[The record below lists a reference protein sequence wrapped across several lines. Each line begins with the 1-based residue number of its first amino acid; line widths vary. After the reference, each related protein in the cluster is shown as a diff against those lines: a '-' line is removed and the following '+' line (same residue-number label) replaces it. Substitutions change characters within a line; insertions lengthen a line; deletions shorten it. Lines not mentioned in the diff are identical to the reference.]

1 MKKYLTILFLV
12 ITAISFGQVERIEP
26 PNWWAGMQNTELE
39 LLVYGNNIN
48 QLHPEFSD
56 DITIKK
62 VVKVENPNYL
72 FITVDTKDITPG
84 TKKLSFKK
92 GRRTVDSFDYEFKTR
107 RENSTQR
114 EGFNSSDVIYLLMPD
129 RFANGD
135 PSNDSTPETIEK
147 ANRDHQGGRHGGDIQ
162 GVIDHLDY
170 IHELGATTLWS
181 TPLTLDNEKVY
192 SYHGYASSDLYQIDP
207 RYGSNEDFSRLSAE
221 LHKRNMKHIMD
232 FVPNHWGLSHWLI
245 QDPPN
250 QNWVHYWEGGENGFK
265 RSNYIQ
271 TSQFDPYASEID
283 TKGCMD
289 GWFDYTM
296 PDMNENNP
304 MVIDYLVQNAIW
316 WIESGDLDGMRV
328 DTYPYNDKM
337 GITEWVTR
345 VMKEY
350 PDFNVVGE
358 VFMHDT
364 AHIAYWQKDSKI
376 GAIQGFNSNL
386 PTVMD
391 FPLHDILPQVFKE
404 DEQNWGDGVYRVYD
418 HLTKDFLYPNINNL
432 LIKMGNHDVN
442 RINEEFDGDLEKYK
456 LALTLIMTL
465 RGIPQ
470 IYYGDEI
477 GMLGDKGKGDG
488 DIRRD
493 FPGGWQGDA
502 QNAFVSSGRT
512 DTQNDYFD
520 FTKKLLNWRKG
531 KKTVHIGKTLH
542 FSPIDNVYV
551 YFRYLPKSPD
561 ETVMV
566 VLNNSTKNQTVDL
579 GRFAEGINGHE
590 KGLEIISGKEYSLNQ
605 TLDIGPKTGLVFE
618 LK

>member
-1 MKKYLTILFLV
+1 MKKLIILVFL
-12 ITAISFGQVERIEP
+12 AICANAFGQVERVEP
-26 PNWWAGMQNTELE
+26 PYWWAGMKQTELE
-39 LLVYGNNIN
+39 LLVHGNNISDL
-48 QLHPEFSD
+48 QPEFSGNV
-56 DITIKK
+56 TIKK

-72 FITVDTKDITPG
+72 FITIDTDGITAE
-84 TKKLSFKK
+84 TQTLSFKK
-92 GRRTVDSFDYEFKTR
+92 GRKTVDTYAYEFKSR
-107 RENSTQR
+107 RENSAHR
-114 EGFNSSDVIYLLMPD
+114 KGFDSSDVIYLLMPD
-129 RFANGD
+129 RFANGN
-135 PSNDSTPETIEK
+135 PSNDSTAETIEK
-147 ANRDHQGGRHGGDIQ
+147 ANREHQGGRHGGDIQ
-162 GVIDHLDY
+162 GIIDHLDY

-192 SYHGYASSDLYQIDP
+192 SYHGYASSDLYKIDP
-207 RYGSNEDFSRLSAE
+207 RYGSNEDFTKLSAE
-221 LHKRNMKHIMD
+221 LHQRDMKHIMD

-245 QDPPN
+245 QDLPSSD
-250 QNWVHYWEGGENGFK
+250 WIHYWEGGENGFK

-271 TSQFDPYASEID
+271 TTQFDPYASEID
-283 TKGCMD
+283 AKGCMD

-304 MVIDYLVQNAIW
+304 MLINYLVQNAIW
-316 WIESGDLDGMRV
+316 WIESGDLDGIRV
-328 DTYPYNDKM
+328 DTYPYNDKQ

-345 VMKEY
+345 VMEEY
-350 PDFNVVGE
+350 PNFNIMGE
-358 VFMHDT
+358 IFMHET

-391 FPLHDILPQVFKE
+391 FPLHDILPKVFKE

-442 RINEEFDGDLEKYK
+442 RINQEFDGDVDKYK
-456 LALTLIMTL
+456 MALTLIMTL

-493 FPGGWQGDA
+493 FPGGWAADE
-502 QNAFVSSGRT
+502 QNAFTSEGRT
-512 DTQNDYFD
+512 DVQNEYFD
-520 FTKKLLNWRKG
+520 FSQKLLNWRKE
-531 KKTVHIGKTLH
+531 KKAIHFGKTLH
-542 FSPIDNVYV
+542 FSPINNVYV
-551 YFRYLPKSPD
+551 YFRYLPEHPD

-566 VLNNSTKNQTVDL
+566 VLNNSDKDQTIDL
-579 GRFAEGINGHE
+579 ERFSEGIQGHQ
-590 KGLEIISGKEYSLNQ
+590 KGMEIISGQEYEMNQ
-605 TLDIGPKTGLVFE
+605 AMEIGAKTGLVFE
-618 LK
+618 LR

>member
-1 MKKYLTILFLV
+1 MKSILTLLCLAIV
-12 ITAISFGQVERIEP
+12 NISFAQVERVEP
-26 PNWWAGMQNTELE
+26 PYWWTGMKNTDLE
-39 LLVYGNNIN
+39 LLVYGDNIN
-48 QLHPEFSD
+48 QLEPEFSNG
-56 DITIKK
+56 ITIKK
-62 VVKVENPNYL
+62 VVKVANPNYL
-72 FITVDTKDITPG
+72 FITVDTKGISSDIAELT
-84 TKKLSFKK
+84 FKK
-92 GRRTVDSFDYEFKTR
+92 GRKTVSKLDYEFKKRKTGSAER
-107 RENSTQR
+107 K
-114 EGFNSSDVIYLLMPD
+114 GFDSSDVIYLIMPD
-129 RFANGD
+129 RFANGN
-135 PSNDSTPETIEK
+135 PSNDSTSNTIEK

-207 RYGSNEDFSRLSAE
+207 RYGSNDDFSKLSAE
-221 LHKRNMKHIMD
+221 LHQRDMKHIMD

-245 QDPPN
+245 QDPPD
-250 QNWVHYWEGGENGFK
+250 QNWVHYWEGGENGFQ

-271 TSQFDPYASEID
+271 TSQLDPYASEVD
-283 TKGCMD
+283 AKGNMD

-296 PDMNENNP
+296 PDMNESNP

-316 WIESGDLDGMRV
+316 WIESGDLDGVRV

-345 VMKEY
+345 VMTEY
-350 PDFNVVGE
+350 PNLNIVGE
-358 VFMHDT
+358 IFMHET

-376 GAIQGFNSNL
+376 GGIQGFNSNL
-386 PTVMD
+386 PSVMD
-391 FPLHDILPQVFKE
+391 FPLHDILPQVFHQ
-404 DEQNWGDGVYRVYD
+404 DEQNWGDGVFKVYD
-418 HLTKDFLYPNINNL
+418 HLTKDFLYPNINNV

-442 RINEEFDGDLEKYK
+442 RINQEFDGDIEKYK

-493 FPGGWQGDA
+493 FPGGWEGDA
-502 QNAFVSSGRT
+502 QNAFIASGRT
-512 DTQNDYFD
+512 DLQNEYFD
-520 FTKKLLNWRKG
+520 YSKKLINWRKG
-531 KKTVHIGKTLH
+531 NKAIHQGKTLH
-542 FSPIDNVYV
+542 FAPHNNIYV
-551 YFRYLPKSPD
+551 YFRYLPE

-566 VLNNSTKNQTVDL
+566 VLNNFAKTQTIDL
-579 GRFAEGINGHE
+579 GRFSEGIKNHS
-590 KGLEIISGKEYSLNQ
+590 KGLNIINGKEYR
-605 TLDIGPKTGLVFE
+605 LDQPLEIDAKTGWVFE

>member
-1 MKKYLTILFLV
+1 MKKYLTLLFLV

-48 QLHPEFSD
+48 QLQPEFSD

-271 TSQFDPYASEID
+271 TSQFDPYASERD
-283 TKGCMD
+283 AKGCMD

>member
-1 MKKYLTILFLV
+1 MKNIVTFLFTV
-12 ITAISFGQVERIEP
+12 ICSISFAQVERVEP
-26 PNWWAGMQNTELE
+26 PYWWTEMNNTDLE
-39 LLVYGNNIN
+39 LLVYGDKIN
-48 QLHPEFSD
+48 QLEPEFSN

-62 VVKVENPNYL
+62 VVKVANPNYL
-72 FITVDTKDITPG
+72 FITVDTKDILPG
-84 TKKLSFKK
+84 VAQLSFKK
-92 GRRTVDSFDYEFKTR
+92 GNKTVSKLDYEFKKR
-107 RENSTQR
+107 KEGSAQR
-114 EGFNSSDVIYLLMPD
+114 KGFDSSDVIYLIMPD

-135 PSNDSTPETIEK
+135 PSNDSTSNTIEK
-147 ANRDHQGGRHGGDIQ
+147 ANREHQGGRHGGDIQ

-207 RYGSNEDFSRLSAE
+207 RYGSNEDFSKLSAE
-221 LHKRNMKHIMD
+221 LHQRDMKHIMD

-245 QDPPN
+245 QDPPD
-250 QNWVHYWEGGENGFK
+250 QNWVHYWEGGENGFQ

-271 TSQFDPYASEID
+271 TSQFDPYASKVD
-283 TKGCMD
+283 AKGNMD

-296 PDMNENNP
+296 PDMNESNP

-328 DTYPYNDKM
+328 DTYPYNDKE

-345 VMKEY
+345 VMAEY
-350 PDFNVVGE
+350 PNLNIVGE
-358 VFMHDT
+358 IFMHET

-386 PTVMD
+386 PSVMD
-391 FPLHDILPQVFKE
+391 FPLHDILPHVFKQ
-404 DEQNWGDGVYRVYD
+404 DEQNWGDGVFKVYD
-418 HLTKDFLYPNINNL
+418 HLTKDFLYPNINNV

-442 RINEEFDGDLEKYK
+442 RINQEFDGDVEKYK

-493 FPGGWQGDA
+493 FPGGWEGDA

-512 DTQNDYFD
+512 DLQNAYFD
-520 FTKKLLNWRKG
+520 FSKKLLNWRKG
-531 KKTVHIGKTLH
+531 SKAIHQGKTLH
-542 FSPIDNVYV
+542 FAPQDNVYV
-551 YFRYLPKSPD
+551 YFRYLPD
-561 ETVMV
+561 ETVMI
-566 VLNNSTKNQTVDL
+566 VLNNSTKDQSIDL
-579 GRFAEGINGHE
+579 GRFSEGIKNHS
-590 KGLEIISGKEYSLNQ
+590 KGMNIINGKEYSLDQ
-605 TLDIGPKTGLVFE
+605 PLKITAKTGWVFE
-618 LK
+618 LR

>member
-1 MKKYLTILFLV
+1 MKN
-12 ITAISFGQVERIEP
+12 ITTFIFMIICCSAYGQVERIEP

-39 LLVYGNNIN
+39 LLVYGQNIN
-48 QLHPEFSD
+48 QLQPEFSD

-72 FITVDTKDITPG
+72 FITVDTKDIIPG
-84 TKKLSFKK
+84 TTKLSFKK
-92 GRRTVDSFDYEFKTR
+92 GHRTVGSFDYEFKSR
-107 RENSTQR
+107 RKNSNQR
-114 EGFNSSDVIYLLMPD
+114 EGFSSSDVIYLLMPD
-129 RFANGD
+129 RFANGN
-135 PSNDSTPETIEK
+135 PSNDSRPETIEK

-162 GVIDHLDY
+162 GIIDHLDY

-192 SYHGYASSDLYQIDP
+192 SYHGYASSDLYKIDP
-207 RYGSNEDFSRLSAE
+207 RYGSNEDFAKLSAE
-221 LHKRNMKHIMD
+221 LHKRDMKHIMD

-245 QDPPN
+245 QDPPDK
-250 QNWVHYWEGGENGFK
+250 NWVHYWEGRENGFK

-271 TSQFDPYASEID
+271 TSQFDPYASESD
-283 TKGCMD
+283 AKGCMD

-296 PDMNENNP
+296 PDMNESNP
-304 MVIDYLVQNAIW
+304 MVINYLVQNAIW

-328 DTYPYNDKM
+328 DTYPYNDKR

-345 VMKEY
+345 VMEEY
-350 PDFNVVGE
+350 PKLNIVGE
-358 VFMHDT
+358 IFMHET

-376 GAIQGFNSNL
+376 GAIQDFNSNL
-386 PTVMD
+386 PSVMD
-391 FPLHDILPQVFKE
+391 FPLHDILPQVFNE
-404 DEQNWGDGVYRVYD
+404 DEQNWGDGVYKVYD
-418 HLTKDFLYPNINNL
+418 HLTKDFLYPNINNV

-442 RINEEFDGDLEKYK
+442 RINQEFDGDIEKYK

-493 FPGGWQGDA
+493 FPGGWEGDS
-502 QNAFVSSGRT
+502 QNAFTSNGRT
-512 DTQNDYFD
+512 DGQNEYFD
-520 FTKKLLNWRKG
+520 FTKKLLNWRKE
-531 KKTVHIGKTLH
+531 KEVVHIGKTLH
-542 FSPIDNVYV
+542 FSPTDNVYV
-551 YFRYLPKSPD
+551 YFRYLPNNPQ

-566 VLNNSTKNQTVDL
+566 VLNNSTKNQTIDL
-579 GRFAEGINGHE
+579 DRFSEGI
-590 KGLEIISGKEYSLNQ
+590 KGRKEG
-605 TLDIGPKTGLVFE
+605 LDIITGKIHSMNQALEVRAKSGIVLE